1 MLTSPFASEINHN
14 STEYSKHLNGLNTH
28 HAVLY
33 VHYLTSAKLYSC
45 KHVSFCEWE
54 EGRNQTENTPKL
66 INSKLDIEQ
75 QVLKNNTKFTHGRKT
90 NNLEST
96 FVINK
101 TQIICERKLA
111 SNKARF
117 LQFFFQIKEI

>member
-1 MLTSPFASEINHN
+1 M
-14 STEYSKHLNGLNTH
+14 
-28 HAVLY
+28 
-33 VHYLTSAKLYSC
+33 
-45 KHVSFCEWE
+45 SFCEWE

>member
-1 MLTSPFASEINHN
+1 MLN
-14 STEYSKHLNGLNTH
+14 STAANTC
-28 HAVLY
+28 LFG
-33 VHYLTSAKLYSC
+33 SGGG
-45 KHVSFCEWE
+45 
-54 EGRNQTENTPKL
+54 EGGNQTENTPKL